1 MFILDTNVISELRI
15 GKLNASQAVIDWS
28 KTQPTSRLFLSVVT
42 IFELERGVLLLERK
56 TPSEGANLRKWLE
69 EIKLNFADRVLSYAS
84 ETAAICAALHVPNP
98 QPERDAMIAASALE
112 HKFTVVTRN
121 VADFANTGVEL
132 VNPWQT

>member
-15 GKLNASQAVIDWS
+15 GKPNASQAVIDWS

-69 EIKLNFADRVLSYAS
+69 EIKLNFADRVLSYAA
-84 ETAAICAALHVPNP
+84 ETAVICAALHVPNP
-98 QPERDAMIAASALE
+98 KPERDAMIAASALE

-121 VADFANTGVEL
+121 VADFADTGVEL